1 MKRNLRN
8 LWSVLCFLPLGFL
21 AGCNSGSGSSVPPPT
36 GTTTNV
42 APAITGN
49 PSSQTV
55 TAGQTAT
62 FTASASGT
70 PTPTVQWQVSTGGG
84 TFANIAGASSTT
96 LMITAT
102 TASQNGNK
110 YQAVFTNSVGSATT
124 TAAPLTINFAPT
136 ITQQPTNQTVPA
148 GNPASFTA
156 SANGNP
162 APTVQWQASAGGGAF
177 TNIAG
182 ATSTTLTLT
191 GTTSA
196 QNGNQYQ
203 AVFTNSVGTTTT
215 TAATLAVTSVAAA
228 PAVGGAAFD
237 GPVVGATINA
247 YAVSSTGVVGTTPLA
262 STVTKADGSYALT
275 LPAGFS
281 GPALI
286 TSLGG
291 TYVDDATGQT
301 EQAGPLSV
309 LVPDASGTVTA
320 ELTPLTS
327 MAAQLAL
334 ELAAATGTS
343 PASIANTL
351 YTDLGAE
358 FGGVSNPMNTPLVD
372 VATANCAA
380 LASQASVDMS
390 LVVAALSQLASQY
403 GVTSA
408 SLTAALIQDYSDGV
422 FDGAVNRRPLG
433 VPLASGTGYIT
444 LCAIEGDCTGSASQ
458 LPQAIATAITAF
470 QSSTANVCGATISPT
485 VLANLNNPEFLI
497 GNPPAGQVTVSVNG
511 TITGLN
517 PNAVARL
524 NMGTDDLPN
533 NCTTNTGPACPG
545 VVFTIFGNGPFSGV
559 GGTQFSGFTGW
570 RLSVTASDSL
580 NENCSIT
587 APFPKIG
594 SIPPNATTMSISGI
608 PISCSAVTYPVTV
621 AVTGLASGQSVQFQ
635 NSGVDTL
642 TVSGSN
648 ANPLFASFSTQ
659 LTYGSAYDVTIST
672 QPSSETCTVK
682 GTGMGTVNPNATVSV
697 DCGTSGTTGLLSNP
711 NGLALSN
718 DQTLLY
724 LANAGGNE
732 VLVYNIARSSTTGAV
747 TALNL
752 NTSITSDIVNPT
764 RLTFDATGEFLY
776 VTNFGPS
783 GSNGWVSVY
792 DTLNSNAEVTADKIT
807 AGISRPLG
815 VAVDTSGDVYVADN
829 SSNAISVYQPQSGGG
844 FAQASYSPLSSDAA
858 GNQFFAPGA
867 LAFYSLVYLGDYIV
881 VGTGAGNEFVYPAPL
896 TNTSTPLFTLS
907 ASTCASAPTGP
918 TGFALSAGIF
928 GGLPPSFFISNYY
941 GDDVLDYGFA
951 SFASGGACPTPIAQT
966 TAGSNKGP
974 EGVAIDAA
982 GNVFVTNA
990 GANSLVVYPS
1000 AALGTAPTLT
1010 VQ

>member
-1 MKRNLRN
+1 MKRNLRI
-8 LWSVLCFLPLGFL
+8 LWSVLCFLPLGLF
-21 AGCNSGSGSSVPPPT
+21 AGCNSSSGSNVPPPT

-62 FTASASGT
+62 FTASAGGT
-70 PTPTVQWQVSTGGG
+70 PTPTVQWQMSANGGA
-84 TFANIAGASSTT
+84 FANIAAATSTT
-96 LMITAT
+96 LTLTAT
-102 TASQNGNK
+102 TASQNGNQ
-110 YQAVFTNSVGSATT
+110 YRAVFTNTAGNAT
-124 TAAPLTINFAPT
+124 TAAATLTVDFAPQ
-136 ITQQPTNQTVPA
+136 ITQQPTNQSANA
-148 GNPASFTA
+148 GAPASFTA
-156 SANGNP
+156 AASGNP
-162 APTVQWQASAGGGAF
+162 APTVQWQVSAGGGAF
-177 TNIAG
+177 TSIAG

-191 GTTSA
+191 ATTSA
-196 QNGNQYQ
+196 QNSNQYQ
-203 AVFTNSVGTTTT
+203 AIFTNSVGTATT
-215 TAATLAVTSVAAA
+215 TAATLTVTSVAAA

-237 GPVVGATINA
+237 GPVVGATIDA
-247 YAVSSTGVVGTTPLA
+247 YAVSSTGVVGTTPIA

-309 LVPDASGTVTA
+309 LVPNASGTVTA

-327 MAAQLAL
+327 MVAQLAL
-334 ELAAATGTS
+334 NLAAAAGTS
-343 PASIANTL
+343 PAPIASTL
-351 YTDLGAE
+351 YTDLSAE
-358 FGGVSNPMNTPLVD
+358 FGGLANAMTTPLVD
-372 VATANCAA
+372 VATPNCTTGIPQE
-380 LASQASVDMS
+380 SIDMS
-390 LVVAALSQLASQY
+390 LAVAALSQLASEY

-422 FDGAVNRRPLG
+422 FDGGANGFPIE
-433 VPLASGTGYIT
+433 VPLANNNGYVL
-444 LCAIEGDCTGSASQ
+444 LCTIEGDCAGSTSQ
-458 LPQAIATAITAF
+458 LPQTIATAITAF
-470 QSSTANVCGATISPT
+470 QSSAANVCGAAVSPT
-485 VLANLNNPEFLI
+485 VLANLNNPEYLI
-497 GNPPAGQVTVSVNG
+497 GNPAAGPVTVTVNG
-511 TITGLN
+511 TTTGLN
-517 PNAVARL
+517 PNQVVRL
-524 NMGTDDLPN
+524 HMGTDDLPN
-533 NCTTNTGPACPG
+533 NCVTTTAPACPG
-545 VVFTIFGNGPFSGV
+545 VVFGIFGNGPFSGV
-559 GGTQFSGFTGW
+559 GGTEFSGFTGW
-570 RLSVTASDSL
+570 RLYVTVSDSAY
-580 NENCSIT
+580 EECYIV

-594 SIPPNATTMSISGI
+594 SIPPNSTSMSISGI
-608 PISCSAVTYPVTV
+608 PINCGVVTYPISVWV
-621 AVTGLASGQSVQFQ
+621 SGLTSGQSLQLQ

-642 TVSGSN
+642 TVSTDGWT
-648 ANPLFASFSTQ
+648 SFSTQ
-659 LTYGSAYDVTIST
+659 LTYGSGYDVSIST
-672 QPSSETCTVK
+672 QPSSETCTVQ
-682 GTGMGTVNPNATVSV
+682 GTGMGSVNSGTTVFV

-711 NGLALSN
+711 NGLVLSN

-724 LANAGGNE
+724 VANAGGNE
-732 VLVYNIARSSTTGAV
+732 VLVYNITRSTTTGAV
-747 TALNL
+747 TALSL
-752 NTSITSDIVNPT
+752 NSSITSDIVNPT
-764 RLTFDATGEFLY
+764 RLALDATGEFLY

-792 DTLNSNAEVTADKIT
+792 DTANSNAEVTADKIS

-815 VAVDTSGDVYVADN
+815 VAVDASGDVYVADN

-844 FAQASYSPLSSDAA
+844 FAQASYSPLSADGA

-867 LAFYSLVYLGDYIV
+867 LAFYSLVNLGDYIV

-907 ASTCASAPTGP
+907 ASTCTGAPTGP

-928 GGLPPSFFISNYY
+928 GGLPPSFFITNFY
-941 GDDVLDYGFA
+941 GDDVLDYGFS
-951 SFASGGACPTPIAQT
+951 SFASGGACPTPITQT
-966 TAGSNKGP
+966 IAGSNKGP